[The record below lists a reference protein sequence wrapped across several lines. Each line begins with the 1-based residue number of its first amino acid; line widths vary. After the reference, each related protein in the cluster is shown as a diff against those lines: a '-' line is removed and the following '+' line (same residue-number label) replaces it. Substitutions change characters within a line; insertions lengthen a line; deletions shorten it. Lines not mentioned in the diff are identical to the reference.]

1 MQADILCRVDLVNAT
16 SNLTKP
22 RFLPQQAPRN
32 DASAADEEK
41 FEANLDA
48 QWGPDLSSDLVTMFE
63 GMDNRMEKLFHRV
76 RQLSASANNMERSNV
91 NPELQEQYN
100 QGVHLL
106 ECQVNASI
114 WSLSLNNIR
123 QHGSATQ
130 SKELI
135 TVRTC
140 CRTWHCTTLI
150 YIHVI
155 LRKTPTS
162 SQTVEKLGRRL
173 RFSLQILTP
182 KELWVYF
189 PAQLLLWCL
198 VIASIASAGHFDQ
211 LRLLQTLK
219 RLREK
224 LALNSWEAAKAILVQ
239 FTWVEHVCTRPASLI
254 WKELDAVELW
264 GGSDNHVTSAT
275 FCSQIPRSRQEF
287 YLPECWN
294 SPTWTSLS
302 ITTWIFAN
310 RIVMHLEYKLL
321 TLRGRIFS
329 LALEVMLGWYVL

>member
-1 MQADILCRVDLVNAT
+1 MVSSKMRIRSTGIAFYVRQSPWRMQADILPRVDLVNAT

-22 RFLPQQAPRN
+22 RFLPQQPPGN
-32 DASAADEEK
+32 DASAADEEI

-48 QWGPDLSSDLVTMFE
+48 QWGPDLPSGPVMVLE
-63 GMDNRMEKLFHRV
+63 GMDNRMAKLFHRV
-76 RQLSASANNMERSNV
+76 RQLSTSANNMARSNV
-91 NPELQEQYN
+91 NPDLQEQYN

-123 QHGSATQ
+123 QHGSTTRP
-130 SKELI
+130 KESI
-135 TVRTC
+135 AVRTC

-150 YIHVI
+150 YIHVM

-182 KELWVYF
+182 EELWVHF

-198 VIASIASAGHFDQ
+198 VIASIASVGRSDR

-219 RLREK
+219 RLREE
-224 LALNSWEAAKAILVQ
+224 LALNSWEATKAILVQ
-239 FTWVEHVCTRPASLI
+239 FAWVEHFCTRPASLI
-254 WKELDAVELW
+254 WKELDAVEL
-264 GGSDNHVTSAT
+264 
-275 FCSQIPRSRQEF
+275 
-287 YLPECWN
+287 
-294 SPTWTSLS
+294 
-302 ITTWIFAN
+302 
-310 RIVMHLEYKLL
+310 
-321 TLRGRIFS
+321 
-329 LALEVMLGWYVL
+329 